1 MISPSRSLLPA
12 AFAVLVSS
20 CGSDASSTTEPIP
33 LDLSRTVIVV
43 PNGQA
48 DVPTLVTI
56 ELRDEQGG
64 IFTDETPSPA
74 MEVSGENA
82 GAETEVTRGGD
93 GTFTASYTPVSL
105 GMDTLRFTH
114 EGSALPGGPFPSRV
128 RIVFETGVGTPILDG
143 VLSAGE
149 WDGAPAYPVFAG
161 PLAGSTVRFMVDDTD
176 LYAAV
181 RVPDPGS
188 GNGSF
193 AVRFDNTLD
202 LMPAGDDLVSQGQS
216 FYDGHFEGVYAPDDV
231 PHGDG
236 VRASA
241 DGWTVV
247 ELRHP
252 LSSGDSQDI
261 SVARGGSVGVCVAY
275 SSDLTNLS
283 SEFSYPPSCISV
295 TIGVPTYAELI
306 ISP

>member
-82 GAETEVTRGGD
+82 GAETDVTRSGD
-93 GTFTASYTPVSL
+93 GTFMASYTPVSL

-114 EGSALPGGPFPSRV
+114 EDAALPGGPFPSRV
-128 RIVFETGVGTPILDG
+128 RIVFETGVGAPTVDG

-149 WDGAPAYPVFAG
+149 WDAATAYPVFAG
-161 PLAGSTVRFMVDDTD
+161 PLAGSTVRFMVDETD
-176 LYAAV
+176 LYAAA
-181 RVPDPGS
+181 RVPDPGTA
-188 GNGSF
+188 NGSF

-202 LMPAGDDLVSQGQS
+202 LMPAGDDLVSYGDA
-216 FYDGHFEGVYAPDDV
+216 FYDGHFEDVYMPDDV

-236 VRASA
+236 ARMSA
-241 DGWTVV
+241 DGWTVF

-252 LSSGDSQDI
+252 LSSGDPQDI
-261 SVARGGSVGVCVAY
+261 SVARGGSVGVCVIHG
-275 SSDLTNLS
+275 SSLTSFS
-283 SEFSYPPSCISV
+283 SEFTYPPECISV
-295 TIGVPTYAELI
+295 IFGVPTYAELLI
-306 ISP
+306 AP